1 MTALPE
7 AWLRTPQGLTRA
19 RGLGI
24 PFDGTPGPA
33 NALTDVPGVEIGY
46 VTLIEGE
53 GPLRVGEGPVRSG
66 VTAILPR
73 GRAGFAGPVWAGVF
87 SLNGNGEMSGTHMI
101 AETGLCE
108 LPITVTNTHSCGLA
122 RDATLQWALRGLDG
136 LPAADWGLPVAAETY
151 DGWLNDINGFHVTAE
166 HVAAAIETARGG
178 PVAEGSVG
186 GGTGMI
192 CYGFKGGSGTA
203 SRRLSAGGGDWTL
216 GAFVQANFGAQEEL
230 LIAGIPVG
238 RALPPGGGPRGAVPA
253 AKGSSV
259 IGLLGT
265 DAPLLPH
272 QLARLAR
279 RAALGIAR
287 SGANAH
293 HGSGDLFLAFSTANA
308 EAVAARDRQRTAD
321 FLPDPALDP
330 LFRAA
335 IEAVDEA
342 VVNALVANRD
352 MTGRDGHVVPA
363 LPHDPLREILAR
375 HGRLAG

>member
-1 MTALPE
+1 MTPLPE

-46 VTLIEGE
+46 TTLIEGE
-53 GPLRVGEGPVRSG
+53 GPLRVGQGPVRSG
-66 VTAILPR
+66 VTAVLPR
-73 GRAGFAGPVWAGVF
+73 GRAGFGGEVWAGVF
-87 SLNGNGEMSGTHMI
+87 SLNGNGEMSGAHMI

-166 HVAAAIETARGG
+166 HVFAAIEAARGG
-178 PVAEGSVG
+178 PLAEGSVG

-238 RALPPGGGPRGAVPA
+238 RALPPGGGPRSAAPA

-259 IGLLGT
+259 IGILGT

-308 EAVAARDRQRTAD
+308 EAVAARDGCARAD

-352 MTGRDGHVVPA
+352 MIGRDGHVVPA
-363 LPHDPLREILAR
+363 LPHAPLREILAR